1 MSRQEEIE
9 NKVME
14 FAAQKLECAVKQITD
29 YYKEHDAEIKEDFFR
44 AIGHGLQ
51 QCVESKKKIG
61 FITISIL
68 ESSMIT
74 KTYDLQIAFS
84 NAYLYAGD
92 NPVYEYWAPS
102 FIYNYLDSDIE
113 EMERSLKDQVI
124 RLKPYEVLGLKR
136 QYVTNLYFLIGFMM
150 KGMAPEIAGLC
161 KYQETDREKIVK
173 VLFGKYMEKQTEI
186 CSLGA

>member
-1 MSRQEEIE
+1 MSRQEDIE

-14 FAAQKLECAVKQITD
+14 LADQKLECAIKRITD
-29 YYKEHDAEIKEDFFR
+29 YYKEHNAEIKEDFFH

-51 QCVESKKKIG
+51 QCIESKKKVG

-74 KTYDLQIAFS
+74 KTYDLQIAFW
-84 NAYLYAGD
+84 NAYLYADD

-102 FIYNYLDSDIE
+102 FIYAYLDSDIG
-113 EMERSLKDQVI
+113 EMEKSLKDQVM
-124 RLKPYEVLGLKR
+124 RLKAYEVLGLKR
-136 QYVTNLYFLIGFMM
+136 QYAINLYFLIGFMM
-150 KGMAPEIAGLC
+150 KGLVPKIANLC
-161 KYQETDREKIVK
+161 KYQETDKEEIVK

-186 CSLGA
+186 CCLGV